1 MAREEGTEN
10 LREVLEQTILEE
22 DNKLFD
28 EDIGDERNAI
38 AKNLVDFYK
47 LKLEE
52 DKLAQEHD
60 LKMKEILSKESLS
73 KKEMGNKE
81 RELDLKM
88 KEILSKE
95 SLSKKE
101 MSNKERELDLKMR
114 EILSREN
121 LSEKEMSHKKRE
133 LDIRERELELS
144 KANSKMEFIKS
155 GLTLVAWAG
164 LSIGV
169 MVFESNGG
177 AILSKAFP
185 GIFPKTKI

>member
-52 DKLAQEHD
+52 DKLAQER
-60 LKMKEILSKESLS
+60 EI
-73 KKEMGNKE
+73 
-81 RELDLKM
+81 
-88 KEILSKE
+88 
-95 SLSKKE
+95 
-101 MSNKERELDLKMR
+101 KMR
-114 EILSREN
+114 EILSRES
-121 LSEKEMSHKKRE
+121 LSEKEMSHKERE

-144 KANSKMEFIKS
+144 KSNSKMELIKS
-155 GLTLVAWAG
+155 GITLAAWAG

>member
-10 LREVLEQTILEE
+10 LREVLEQTIIEE

-28 EDIGDERNAI
+28 ENIGDERNAI

-52 DKLAQEHD
+52 DKLAQER
-60 LKMKEILSKESLS
+60 EI
-73 KKEMGNKE
+73 
-81 RELDLKM
+81 
-88 KEILSKE
+88 
-95 SLSKKE
+95 
-101 MSNKERELDLKMR
+101 KMR
-114 EILSREN
+114 EILSRES
-121 LSEKEMSHKKRE
+121 LSEKEMSHKERE

-144 KANSKMEFIKS
+144 KANSKMELIKS
-155 GLTLVAWAG
+155 GITLAAWAG

>member
-10 LREVLEQTILEE
+10 LREVLEQTIIEE

-28 EDIGDERNAI
+28 EEIGDERNAI
-38 AKNLVDFYK
+38 ADNFVDFYK

-52 DKLAQEHD
+52 DKLAQEYN
-60 LKMKEILSKESLS
+60 LKMKEILSKE
-73 KKEMGNKE
+73 N
-81 RELDLKM
+81 
-88 KEILSKE
+88 
-95 SLSKKE
+95 LSKKE
-101 MSNKERELDLKMR
+101 MSHKE
-114 EILSREN
+114 
-121 LSEKEMSHKKRE
+121 RE

-144 KANSKMEFIKS
+144 KANSKMELIKS
-155 GLTLVAWAG
+155 GITLVAWAG

>member
-10 LREVLEQTILEE
+10 LRKVLEQTIIEE
-22 DNKLFD
+22 DNKLFY
-28 EDIGDERNAI
+28 ENIGDERNAI

-52 DKLAQEHD
+52 DKLAQEH
-60 LKMKEILSKESLS
+60 EI
-73 KKEMGNKE
+73 
-81 RELDLKM
+81 
-88 KEILSKE
+88 
-95 SLSKKE
+95 
-101 MSNKERELDLKMR
+101 KMR

-121 LSEKEMSHKKRE
+121 LSEKEMSHKERE

-144 KANSKMEFIKS
+144 KSNSKMELIKS
-155 GLTLVAWAG
+155 GLTLAAWAG

>member
-10 LREVLEQTILEE
+10 LREVLEQTIIEE

-52 DKLAQEHD
+52 DKLAQER
-60 LKMKEILSKESLS
+60 EI
-73 KKEMGNKE
+73 
-81 RELDLKM
+81 
-88 KEILSKE
+88 
-95 SLSKKE
+95 
-101 MSNKERELDLKMR
+101 KMR
-114 EILSREN
+114 EILSRES
-121 LSEKEMSHKKRE
+121 LSEKEMSHKERE
-133 LDIRERELELS
+133 LDIRERELEQS
-144 KANSKMEFIKS
+144 KTNSKLELIKS
-155 GLTLVAWAG
+155 GVTLVAWAG

-185 GIFPKTKI
+185 GIFPKTRI

>member
-10 LREVLEQTILEE
+10 LREVLEQTIIEE

-28 EDIGDERNAI
+28 ENIGDERNAI

-52 DKLAQEHD
+52 DKLAQEYE
-60 LKMKEILSKESLS
+60 LKMKEILS
-73 KKEMGNKE
+73 
-81 RELDLKM
+81 R
-88 KEILSKE
+88 E

-101 MSNKERELDLKMR
+101 MSNKEQ
-114 EILSREN
+114 
-121 LSEKEMSHKKRE
+121 E

-144 KANSKMEFIKS
+144 KSNSKMELIKS
-155 GLTLVAWAG
+155 GLTLAAWAG

>member
-10 LREVLEQTILEE
+10 LRDVLEQTILEE

-28 EDIGDERNAI
+28 EKIGDERNGI
-38 AKNLVDFYK
+38 AANLVDFYK

-52 DKLAQEHD
+52 DKLNSDHEI
-60 LKMKEILSKESLS
+60 KM
-73 KKEMGNKE
+73 
-81 RELDLKM
+81 
-88 KEILSKE
+88 
-95 SLSKKE
+95 KE
-101 MSNKERELDLKMR
+101 MSNKERELD
-114 EILSREN
+114 
-121 LSEKEMSHKKRE
+121 
-133 LDIRERELELS
+133 IRERELEQS
-144 KANSKMEFIKS
+144 RSNSKMELVKS
-155 GLTLVAWAG
+155 GLTLAAWTG

>member
-10 LREVLEQTILEE
+10 LRDVLEQTIIEE

-28 EDIGDERNAI
+28 EKIGGERNAI
-38 AKNLVDFYK
+38 ANNLVDFYK

-52 DKLAQEHD
+52 DKLSQEHE
-60 LKMKEILSKESLS
+60 LKMKELSSKE
-73 KKEMGNKE
+73 
-81 RELDLKM
+81 R
-88 KEILSKE
+88 
-95 SLSKKE
+95 
-101 MSNKERELDLKMR
+101 
-114 EILSREN
+114 
-121 LSEKEMSHKKRE
+121 LSEKEISNKERE

-144 KANSKMEFIKS
+144 KANSKMELIKS
-155 GLTLVAWAG
+155 GITLVAWAG

-185 GIFPKTKI
+185 GIFPKTRI

>member
-28 EDIGDERNAI
+28 EKIGDERNAI
-38 AKNLVDFYK
+38 ADNLVNFYK

-52 DKLAQEHD
+52 DKLTQEHD
-60 LKMKEILSKESLS
+60 LKMKEF
-73 KKEMGNKE
+73 
-81 RELDLKM
+81 
-88 KEILSKE
+88 
-95 SLSKKE
+95 
-101 MSNKERELDLKMR
+101 
-114 EILSREN
+114 
-121 LSEKEMSHKKRE
+121 SHKERE
-133 LDIRERELELS
+133 LDIRERELEQS
-144 KANSKMEFIKS
+144 KTNSKLELIKS
-155 GLTLVAWAG
+155 GVTLAAWAG

-169 MVFESNGG
+169 MVFEGNGG

>member
-28 EDIGDERNAI
+28 EKIGDERNAI
-38 AKNLVDFYK
+38 ADNLVNFYK

-52 DKLAQEHD
+52 DKLTQERD
-60 LKMKEILSKESLS
+60 IKMKEFDHKE
-73 KKEMGNKE
+73 
-81 RELDLKM
+81 
-88 KEILSKE
+88 
-95 SLSKKE
+95 
-101 MSNKERELDLKMR
+101 
-114 EILSREN
+114 
-121 LSEKEMSHKKRE
+121 RE
-133 LDIRERELELS
+133 LDIRERELEQS
-144 KANSKMEFIKS
+144 KTNSKLELIKS
-155 GLTLVAWAG
+155 GVTLAAWAG

>member
-52 DKLAQEHD
+52 DKLVQEH
-60 LKMKEILSKESLS
+60 EI
-73 KKEMGNKE
+73 
-81 RELDLKM
+81 
-88 KEILSKE
+88 
-95 SLSKKE
+95 
-101 MSNKERELDLKMR
+101 KMR
-114 EILSREN
+114 EILSRES
-121 LSEKEMSHKKRE
+121 LSEKEMSHKERE

-144 KANSKMEFIKS
+144 KSNSKMELIKS
-155 GLTLVAWAG
+155 GVTLAAWAG

>member
-28 EDIGDERNAI
+28 EKIGDERNAI
-38 AKNLVDFYK
+38 ADNLVKFYK

-52 DKLAQEHD
+52 DKLTQEHD
-60 LKMKEILSKESLS
+60 LKMKE
-73 KKEMGNKE
+73 
-81 RELDLKM
+81 
-88 KEILSKE
+88 
-95 SLSKKE
+95 
-101 MSNKERELDLKMR
+101 
-114 EILSREN
+114 
-121 LSEKEMSHKKRE
+121 MSHKERE
-133 LDIRERELELS
+133 LDIRERELEQS
-144 KANSKMEFIKS
+144 KTNSKLELIKS
-155 GLTLVAWAG
+155 GVTLAAWAG

-169 MVFESNGG
+169 MVFEGNGG

>member
-10 LREVLEQTILEE
+10 LRDVLEQTIIEE

-28 EDIGDERNAI
+28 EKIGDDRNAI
-38 AKNLVDFYK
+38 ADNFVDFYK

-52 DKLAQEHD
+52 DKLAQEYD

-73 KKEMGNKE
+73 
-81 RELDLKM
+81 
-88 KEILSKE
+88 
-95 SLSKKE
+95 
-101 MSNKERELDLKMR
+101 
-114 EILSREN
+114 
-121 LSEKEMSHKKRE
+121 EKEMSHKERE

-144 KANSKMEFIKS
+144 KANSKMELIKS
-155 GLTLVAWAG
+155 GITLVAWAG

>member
-52 DKLAQEHD
+52 DKLAQEH
-60 LKMKEILSKESLS
+60 EI
-73 KKEMGNKE
+73 
-81 RELDLKM
+81 
-88 KEILSKE
+88 
-95 SLSKKE
+95 
-101 MSNKERELDLKMR
+101 KMR
-114 EILSREN
+114 EILSRES
-121 LSEKEMSHKKRE
+121 LSEKEMRHKERE

-144 KANSKMEFIKS
+144 KSNSKMELIKS
-155 GLTLVAWAG
+155 GLTLAAWAG

>member
-28 EDIGDERNAI
+28 EKIGDERNAI
-38 AKNLVDFYK
+38 ADNLVNFYK

-52 DKLAQEHD
+52 DKLTQERD
-60 LKMKEILSKESLS
+60 IKMKEFDHKE
-73 KKEMGNKE
+73 
-81 RELDLKM
+81 
-88 KEILSKE
+88 
-95 SLSKKE
+95 
-101 MSNKERELDLKMR
+101 
-114 EILSREN
+114 
-121 LSEKEMSHKKRE
+121 RE
-133 LDIRERELELS
+133 LDIRERELEAS
-144 KANSKMEFIKS
+144 KINSKLELIKS
-155 GLTLVAWAG
+155 GVTLAAWAG

-169 MVFESNGG
+169 MVFEGNGG

>member
-28 EDIGDERNAI
+28 EKIGDERNAI
-38 AKNLVDFYK
+38 ADNLISFYK

-52 DKLAQEHD
+52 DKLAQERD
-60 LKMKEILSKESLS
+60 IKMKEFDH
-73 KKEMGNKE
+73 KE
-81 RELDLKM
+81 RELD
-88 KEILSKE
+88 
-95 SLSKKE
+95 
-101 MSNKERELDLKMR
+101 
-114 EILSREN
+114 
-121 LSEKEMSHKKRE
+121 
-133 LDIRERELELS
+133 IRVRELEQS
-144 KANSKMEFIKS
+144 KTNSKLELIKS
-155 GLTLVAWAG
+155 GVTLAAWAS

>member
-10 LREVLEQTILEE
+10 LREVLEQTIIEE

-52 DKLAQEHD
+52 DKLTQEH
-60 LKMKEILSKESLS
+60 EI
-73 KKEMGNKE
+73 
-81 RELDLKM
+81 
-88 KEILSKE
+88 
-95 SLSKKE
+95 
-101 MSNKERELDLKMR
+101 KMR
-114 EILSREN
+114 EILSRES
-121 LSEKEMSHKKRE
+121 LSEKEMSHKERE

-144 KANSKMEFIKS
+144 KSNSKMELIKS
-155 GLTLVAWAG
+155 GLTLAAWAG

>member
-10 LREVLEQTILEE
+10 LRKVLEQTIIEE

-28 EDIGDERNAI
+28 ENIGDERNAI

-52 DKLAQEHD
+52 DKLAQEHEI
-60 LKMKEILSKESLS
+60 KMK
-73 KKEMGNKE
+73 
-81 RELDLKM
+81 
-88 KEILSKE
+88 
-95 SLSKKE
+95 
-101 MSNKERELDLKMR
+101 

-121 LSEKEMSHKKRE
+121 LSEKEMSHKERE

-144 KANSKMEFIKS
+144 KSNSKMELIKS
-155 GLTLVAWAG
+155 GLTLAAWAG

>member
-10 LREVLEQTILEE
+10 LRDVLEQTIIEE

-28 EDIGDERNAI
+28 EKIGDERNAI
-38 AKNLVDFYK
+38 AGNLVDFYK

-52 DKLAQEHD
+52 DKLAQEYD

-73 KKEMGNKE
+73 
-81 RELDLKM
+81 
-88 KEILSKE
+88 
-95 SLSKKE
+95 
-101 MSNKERELDLKMR
+101 
-114 EILSREN
+114 
-121 LSEKEMSHKKRE
+121 EKEMSHKERE

-144 KANSKMEFIKS
+144 KSNSKMELIKS
-155 GLTLVAWAG
+155 GITLVAWAG

>member
-28 EDIGDERNAI
+28 EDIGDKRNAI

-52 DKLAQEHD
+52 DKLAQEH
-60 LKMKEILSKESLS
+60 EI
-73 KKEMGNKE
+73 
-81 RELDLKM
+81 
-88 KEILSKE
+88 
-95 SLSKKE
+95 
-101 MSNKERELDLKMR
+101 KMR

-121 LSEKEMSHKKRE
+121 LSEKEMSHKERE

-144 KANSKMEFIKS
+144 KSNSKMELIKS
-155 GLTLVAWAG
+155 GLTLAAWAG

>member
-10 LREVLEQTILEE
+10 LREVLEQTIIEE

-28 EDIGDERNAI
+28 EKIGDSRNGI
-38 AKNLVDFYK
+38 ADNLVNFYK

-52 DKLAQEHD
+52 DKLTQERD
-60 LKMKEILSKESLS
+60 IKMKEFDHKE
-73 KKEMGNKE
+73 
-81 RELDLKM
+81 
-88 KEILSKE
+88 
-95 SLSKKE
+95 
-101 MSNKERELDLKMR
+101 
-114 EILSREN
+114 
-121 LSEKEMSHKKRE
+121 RE
-133 LDIRERELELS
+133 LDIRERELEQS
-144 KANSKMEFIKS
+144 KTNSKLELIKS
-155 GLTLVAWAG
+155 GVTLAAWAG

>member
-28 EDIGDERNAI
+28 EKIGDERNAI
-38 AKNLVDFYK
+38 ADNLVSFYK

-52 DKLAQEHD
+52 DKLAQERD
-60 LKMKEILSKESLS
+60 IKMKEFDHKE
-73 KKEMGNKE
+73 
-81 RELDLKM
+81 
-88 KEILSKE
+88 
-95 SLSKKE
+95 
-101 MSNKERELDLKMR
+101 
-114 EILSREN
+114 
-121 LSEKEMSHKKRE
+121 RE
-133 LDIRERELELS
+133 LDIRERELEAS
-144 KANSKMEFIKS
+144 KTNSKLELIKS
-155 GLTLVAWAG
+155 GVTLAAWAG

-169 MVFESNGG
+169 MVFEGNGG

>member
-52 DKLAQEHD
+52 DKLAQEH
-60 LKMKEILSKESLS
+60 EI
-73 KKEMGNKE
+73 
-81 RELDLKM
+81 
-88 KEILSKE
+88 
-95 SLSKKE
+95 
-101 MSNKERELDLKMR
+101 KMR
-114 EILSREN
+114 EILSRES
-121 LSEKEMSHKKRE
+121 LSEKEISHKERE

-144 KANSKMEFIKS
+144 KANSKKEFIKS

>member
-28 EDIGDERNAI
+28 EKIGDERNAI
-38 AKNLVDFYK
+38 ADNLVNFYK

-52 DKLAQEHD
+52 DKLSQEHD
-60 LKMKEILSKESLS
+60 LKMKE
-73 KKEMGNKE
+73 
-81 RELDLKM
+81 
-88 KEILSKE
+88 
-95 SLSKKE
+95 
-101 MSNKERELDLKMR
+101 
-114 EILSREN
+114 
-121 LSEKEMSHKKRE
+121 MSHKERE
-133 LDIRERELELS
+133 LDIRERELEAS
-144 KANSKMEFIKS
+144 KTNSKLELIKS
-155 GLTLVAWAG
+155 GVTLAAWAG

-169 MVFESNGG
+169 MVFEGNGG

>member
-10 LREVLEQTILEE
+10 LREVLEQTIIEE

-28 EDIGDERNAI
+28 ENIGDERNAI

-52 DKLAQEHD
+52 DKLAQER
-60 LKMKEILSKESLS
+60 EI
-73 KKEMGNKE
+73 
-81 RELDLKM
+81 
-88 KEILSKE
+88 
-95 SLSKKE
+95 
-101 MSNKERELDLKMR
+101 KMR
-114 EILSREN
+114 EILSRES
-121 LSEKEMSHKKRE
+121 LSEKEMSKKERE

-144 KANSKMEFIKS
+144 KSNSKMELIKS
-155 GLTLVAWAG
+155 GLTLAAWAG

-169 MVFESNGG
+169 MVFEGNGG

-185 GIFPKTKI
+185 GIFPKTRI